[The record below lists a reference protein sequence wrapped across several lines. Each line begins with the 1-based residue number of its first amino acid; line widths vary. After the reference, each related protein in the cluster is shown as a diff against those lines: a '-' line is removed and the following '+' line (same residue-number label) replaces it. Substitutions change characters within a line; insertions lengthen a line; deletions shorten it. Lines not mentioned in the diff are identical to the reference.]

1 MNDGPLLE
9 HLTARMADTPPEFLM
24 EPRIQ
29 AAGAVPVEAV
39 ISDLLIDL
47 GGRPL
52 PAEALANLRGSDE
65 KDRPRLQFLLLG
77 AWLLH
82 DPAFT
87 SARRYAPAAF
97 AALRA
102 VSQDLAGRFDP
113 SLVVTDPD
121 RREEFVRL
129 LLRGLDL
136 RPKGE
141 DDARALDRLQSL
153 SSAERE
159 RVVKETRE
167 KLEKMRKMAEELKK
181 KEAEEAAA
189 RAYRE

>member
-24 EPRIQ
+24 EPRVQ
-29 AAGAVPVEAV
+29 AEGAIPVEAV
-39 ISDLLIDL
+39 VSDLLIDL
-47 GGRPL
+47 GGRML
-52 PAEALANLRGSDE
+52 PADAIPHLQGSDE
-65 KDRPRLQFLLLG
+65 KDRLRLRFVLLG
-77 AWLLH
+77 AWLLR

-87 SARRYAPAAF
+87 SARRHAPAAF

-113 SLVVTDPD
+113 ALIVTDPD

-136 RPKGE
+136 RPAGE
-141 DDARALDRLQSL
+141 DDARALDRLQAI

-167 KLEKMRKMAEELKK
+167 KLEKARKIAEELKK

-189 RAYRE
+189 RTYRE